1 MYNCDEADIVKF
13 DADFDEDFDNVLMDI
28 MAECKRIYFLNSKGF
43 GIKAKQSNSKFNKS
57 VDLLPSN
64 LTHIK
69 FGLKENKL
77 MFIFRSLIKIFV
89 GKKFYK
95 RLFI

>member
-43 GIKAKQSNSKFNKS
+43 GIRAKHSNSKFNKS

-69 FGLKENKL
+69 FGLKRK
-77 MFIFRSLIKIFV
+77 
-89 GKKFYK
+89 
-95 RLFI
+95 